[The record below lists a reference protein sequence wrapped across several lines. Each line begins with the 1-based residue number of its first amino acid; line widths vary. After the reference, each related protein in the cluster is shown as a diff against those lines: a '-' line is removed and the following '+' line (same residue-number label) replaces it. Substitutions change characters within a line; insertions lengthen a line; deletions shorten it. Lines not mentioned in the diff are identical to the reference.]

1 MGEINPINSVVIP
14 QSLVLR
20 SCFRLNF
27 NTSKLVYL
35 GTLSEDHIGN
45 TMPTGAKMISYSR
58 IEDLNTPALSHDTY
72 PYSPYMGA
80 SPEGSSAVYLATF
93 ERSSP
98 PPLFPSFTSY
108 TAFLH

>member
-1 MGEINPINSVVIP
+1 MICFSFSWAFTHGNFSGYNSPI
-14 QSLVLR
+14 
-20 SCFRLNF
+20 LNF

-45 TMPTGAKMISYSR
+45 TMPTGAIMIPYSR
-58 IEDLNTPALSHDTY
+58 IEDLNTPTLSHGTY

-80 SPEGSSAVYLATF
+80 SPKGLSAVYLATF

-98 PPLFPSFTSY
+98 PPLFPSFTFY
-108 TAFLH
+108 IAVLH